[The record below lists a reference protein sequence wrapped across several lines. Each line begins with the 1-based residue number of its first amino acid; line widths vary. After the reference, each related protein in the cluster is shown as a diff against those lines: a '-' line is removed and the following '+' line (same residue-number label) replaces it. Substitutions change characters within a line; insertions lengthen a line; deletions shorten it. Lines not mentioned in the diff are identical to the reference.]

1 MMRHLQ
7 KLLKKSFPTVAA
19 VYDRRNS
26 QEKRGPALIER
37 RYRAVFQQSLQ
48 ALYFIL
54 FVLAPFVARAG
65 DDILN
70 VPFIAQKPH
79 YCGPAALAMLAN
91 YYGHPVTQDEI
102 AGAIYLPD
110 IGGTLTSELG
120 DYARHFNLWVRQY
133 HGSLDDIQRKLA
145 AGVPLLV
152 LGKFGEQPHYFIVL
166 GWDKFRQVITVHS
179 DTRARYEMRLEDFQ
193 RHWDRAGN
201 WTLLVCPAEKA
212 TWRLSA
218 EEHND
223 LGVFFERM
231 GNLRAATQHYVT
243 ATQLNPSN
251 SYFSMNLGNALL
263 KQRHLSEAA
272 KAFSRAV
279 ELDPQNADAMNNLA
293 YTYAEMGENLDEA
306 VKLCNRAE
314 ELFPTRKAYFL
325 DTLGTIYLKQGK
337 HDEAATTFA
346 AALAAAT
353 DREQSLRAAIQEHLS
368 AIRSQ

>member
-1 MMRHLQ
+1 MMRHLAHG
-7 KLLKKSFPTVAA
+7 LLLA
-19 VYDRRNS
+19 
-26 QEKRGPALIER
+26 
-37 RYRAVFQQSLQ
+37 
-48 ALYFIL
+48 
-54 FVLAPFVARAG
+54 FVLGSGSARAN

-70 VPFIAQKPH
+70 VPFIAQKPR

-120 DYARHFNLWVRQY
+120 DYARRFNLWVRQY
-133 HGSLDDIQRKLA
+133 HGSLDDIRQKLA

-166 GWDKFRQVITVHS
+166 GWDRFRQVITVHS
-179 DTRARYEMRLEDFQ
+179 DTRARYEMRMEDFQ

-223 LGVFFERM
+223 LGVFFERA
-231 GNLRAATQHYVT
+231 GNLGAATQHYVA

-251 SYFSMNLGNALL
+251 SYFCMNLGNALL
-263 KQRHLSEAA
+263 KQQLLTEAA

-293 YTYAEMGENLDEA
+293 YTYGEMGENLDEA
-306 VKLCNRAE
+306 VKFCNRATA
-314 ELFPTRKAYFL
+314 LFPARKAYFL
-325 DTLGTIYLKQGK
+325 DTLGTVYLKQGK
-337 HDEAATTFA
+337 RQEAVAAFG
-346 AALAAAT
+346 AALAATT
-353 DREQSLRAAIQEHLS
+353 DREQSLRVAIQEHLS
-368 AIRSQ
+368 AIHPQ